1 VGNGT
6 ASVPYSL
13 LTAAGELLGRLHVA
27 AADFQPPTDKG
38 WGRYDPPA
46 AALALTEH
54 LLALDPTLEQAA
66 VLDTLRGCSAALC
79 ASFPDSLY
87 EALPHLTIH
96 GDYHPA
102 NLKCEGA
109 VVTGLFDFDVACWQ
123 PRMLDVAD
131 GLLYF
136 GLVREGTFDG
146 RSMAA
151 LTRGGTLDPARM
163 RSLASGY
170 RQHVTLTPE
179 EVAAVPQAM
188 LARWIYSRL
197 AGLRKVPREEWLTY
211 ATADVTGPAE
221 WLREQAAVVEEILH
235 PHA

>member
-1 VGNGT
+1 
-6 ASVPYSL
+6 
-13 LTAAGELLGRLHVA
+13 LHVA
-27 AADFQPPTDKG
+27 AADFQSVDKG
-38 WGRYDPPA
+38 WDRFDKPA

-54 LLALDPTLEQAA
+54 LLAMDPTPEQAA
-66 VLDTLRGCSAALC
+66 VLDTLQGCSTALC

-102 NLKCEGA
+102 NLKCVEA
-109 VVTGLFDFDVACWQ
+109 VVTGLFDFDMACWQ
-123 PRMLDVAD
+123 PRVLDVAD

-136 GLVREGTFDG
+136 GLVRESPFDG

-163 RSLASGY
+163 RALAEGY
-170 RQHVTLTPE
+170 AQHVALTPE

-211 ATADVTGPAE
+211 ATADVAGPAE
-221 WLREQAAVVEEILH
+221 WLRERGEVVEEILQERMRDEG
-235 PHA
+235 